1 MADSTETSYTKFIPT
16 NEWESYL
23 KTKILVDDMYDEM
36 DLPIENIYSTI
47 YCSTDSDLQKNLKF
61 KFINNIIKSFLHLCG
76 ESPEDL
82 TVFKNDIQC
91 VFVFK
96 TFAIKIFRLDIV
108 LHQKLNELYELL
120 LKNECHNLE
129 HIYRAFAVEK
139 HNIYIVVSKVVDSS
153 NFKLVLS
160 TNLEKYTD
168 DIYRGLFYLLA
179 HGWVHR
185 DVSIN
190 NSGYDEKSNNYL
202 LFDFNLS
209 KLTSSSEELALLS
222 STDRYSLDKSISF
235 SFKTGVCL

>member
-1 MADSTETSYTKFIPT
+1 
-16 NEWESYL
+16 
-23 KTKILVDDMYDEM
+23 
-36 DLPIENIYSTI
+36 
-47 YCSTDSDLQKNLKF
+47 
-61 KFINNIIKSFLHLCG
+61 
-76 ESPEDL
+76 
-82 TVFKNDIQC
+82 
-91 VFVFK
+91 
-96 TFAIKIFRLDIV
+96 
-108 LHQKLNELYELL
+108 LYELL

-160 TNLEKYTD
+160 TNLDKYTD

-209 KLTSSSEELALLS
+209 KFSNVKGDLEDLNMGDFRDLE
-222 STDRYSLDKSISF
+222 KSIKFNLEASI
-235 SFKTGVCL
+235 CL